1 MPETEIEIADAEKY
15 VGGKYLCKKKL
26 GSGGFGEVWSCV
38 DVIAKQNSQ
47 NKGTFKEGDN
57 QFAMKIENLVEP
69 SEKEKAAGVTK
80 KQPVPIS

>member
-1 MPETEIEIADAEKY
+1 MEISESEKY

-38 DVIAKQNSQ
+38 DVLAKQQSQ
-47 NKGTFKEGDN
+47 QLGRFQEGDN

-69 SEKEKAAGVTK
+69 TEKEKENGVTK
-80 KQPVPIS
+80 K